1 MSPPMIDQTIPSKD
15 VMINP
20 MWVCMMKLAIAPAI
34 KPKIIDQ
41 IICNI
46 GSFVSD
52 YEYRFEIS

>member
-1 MSPPMIDQTIPSKD
+1 MSPPMIDPTIPSKD

>member
-1 MSPPMIDQTIPSKD
+1 MSPPMIDPTMPNKV

-20 MWVCMMKLAIAPAI
+20 MWVCIMKLAIAPAI

-46 GSFVSD
+46 GSFVSV
-52 YEYRFEIS
+52 YG